1 MKEYFI
7 VPKTH
12 MEKLEKLKSR
22 DLAPFSELLDN
33 KVSASGFQGVCPETR
48 SDKDSLWAASLS
60 NSKQTIFHGELF
72 AREIILVL
80 TSFLNTF
87 DEFPDAPLNLLVL

>member
-1 MKEYFI
+1 MISSLAVFKWPVRAYEFDYFCHQCQ
-7 VPKTH
+7 PG
-12 MEKLEKLKSR
+12 
-22 DLAPFSELLDN
+22 
-33 KVSASGFQGVCPETR
+33 GFQGVCPEPR
-48 SDKDSLWAASLS
+48 SDKDSLWVASLS

>member
-1 MKEYFI
+1 MKIFFFKIPAYDILFGSFQ
-7 VPKTH
+7 VACQG
-12 MEKLEKLKSR
+12 LR
-22 DLAPFSELLDN
+22 VRLLLSP
-33 KVSASGFQGVCPETR
+33 VSASGFQGVCPEPR
-48 SDKDSLWAASLS
+48 SDKDSLWVASLS